1 MYNMKEEKTVYG
13 KKEKRVGRTKRGR
26 GGECMVKYN
35 IHCMHENVLMLY
47 SIIYIEYM
55 QWKFKN
61 KEKDKLGFI
70 RMKLLLCKRETG

>member
-55 QWKFKN
+55 Q
-61 KEKDKLGFI
+61 
-70 RMKLLLCKRETG
+70 